1 MSCHVVITSGD
12 LAEIGCRVAGTGP
25 VTEVQGSGS
34 MTIPVA
40 LLIDGDALD
49 HFATALAEAR
59 AGLEVVSARPEGAA
73 DGEE

>member
-1 MSCHVVITSGD
+1 
-12 LAEIGCRVAGTGP
+12 
-25 VTEVQGSGS
+25 